1 MTFSNEMKEK
11 ILSDLDQAPIVESGN
26 ENSGSDNVFY
36 VLEEISFET
45 EDGTVVFKQGDE
57 LHVESSQ
64 EGMVLINNVT
74 QDGEPTEENT
84 YKITDKDT
92 LRSFINEDVVLPSEM
107 VGKAVI
113 QEMSTD
119 ELAGAL
125 VDGDLN
131 TDDALDILSQF
142 SEARTIATKRMG
154 WVIRAGKK
162 VKKAIRKIV
171 GGASK
176 VKAAVRAK
184 MSRAMKKA
192 GRKASTIMKRLK
204 SMKKRAAM
212 GLGPKKKA
220 KKAKRD
226 SIMLVNA
233 SKCLEN
239 QPQMVLNTLNEYL
252 AKRGI
257 SYESTALTEANNSTF
272 VSVKCRDAKKS
283 TVQETARALKDC
295 FEAAPQ
301 EIEALSERVI
311 SLEV

>member
-36 VLEEISFET
+36 VVEEFSFES
-45 EDGTVVFKQGDE
+45 EDGEVVFKQGDE
-57 LHVESSQ
+57 LHLESSQ

-92 LRSFINEDVVLPSEM
+92 LRSFINEGVVLPSEM

-113 QEMSTD
+113 QEMSSD
-119 ELAGAL
+119 DLANAL

-131 TDDALDILSQF
+131 TDDALTLLSQF
-142 SEARTIATKRMG
+142 GEARTVATKRKK
-154 WVIRAGKK
+154 WVVRAGKK
-162 VKKAIRKIV
+162 VKVAIRKIM

-192 GRKASTIMKRLK
+192 GRKASTIMKRLR

-220 KKAKRD
+220 KKD
-226 SIMLVNA
+226 SIVLVNA
-233 SKCLEN
+233 SKYLEN